1 MADWNL
7 QKEIAEKIG
16 DMCLSNSDILSVM
29 EGTASAR
36 QVNSSLCKLVTH
48 GLVERMEKGCYQL
61 TKKGFEAL
69 VSDNFYAEHNTAPRP
84 CYKARPRNA
93 RDRIWQAMRILQ
105 KFTMADL
112 AIRAETTCNNVSK
125 YLRPLEK
132 AGYISFLRKAG
143 DDKATSN
150 GVNVY
155 LLMRNTGEKRPLYKA
170 RFNWV
175 IDQNTGEKREIK

>member
-1 MADWNL
+1 MWNL
-7 QKEIAEKIG
+7 QKEICLKVA
-16 DMCLSNSDILSVM
+16 DMCLTNSDILSVM
-29 EGTASAR
+29 EGSASSR
-36 QVNSSLCKLVTH
+36 QINSSLCRLVTH
-48 GLVERMEKGCYQL
+48 GLVERVEKGCYQL
-61 TKKGFEAL
+61 TAKGFEAL
-69 VSDNFYAEHNTAPRP
+69 EKDNFYEEHNTAPRP
-84 CYKARPRNA
+84 YYKARPRNA

-112 AIRAETTCNNVSK
+112 AIRAETTCSNVSK

-143 DDKATSN
+143 DDAPTSN

-155 LLMRNTGEKRPLYKA
+155 RLIRDTGEKRPLYKA